1 MSSEAPYGLTS
12 PTMDDARD
20 AVHRVHGPDGP
31 RVWSHLL
38 QAAGLTGQEPDAFE
52 RMLRL
57 MASADPTTR
66 LCATALQIR
75 ASSYGHLAAAHSSL
89 RSHSG

>member
-1 MSSEAPYGLTS
+1 MSSEAPYGLTL

-31 RVWSHLL
+31 RIWSQLL
-38 QAAGLTGQEPDAFE
+38 QAAGLTGREPDALD

-57 MASADPTTR
+57 MAAADPTTR

-75 ASSYGHLAAAHSSL
+75 ISSYGHLAAAHSTL
-89 RSHSG
+89 RS